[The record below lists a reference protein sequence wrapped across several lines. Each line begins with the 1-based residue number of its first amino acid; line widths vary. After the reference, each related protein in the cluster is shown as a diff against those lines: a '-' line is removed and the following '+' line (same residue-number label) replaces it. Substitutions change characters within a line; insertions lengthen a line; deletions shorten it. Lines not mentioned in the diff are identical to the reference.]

1 MNQPDI
7 SIIIATRNREKI
19 LWQTVQKAGEAVE
32 NKNAEIIVVS
42 DDDSTL
48 EIPGL
53 LAGKIRYFDNPKR
66 GVSSAR
72 NFGTLNAKG
81 RILFFI
87 DDDMGINSEIID
99 WINTNLVK
107 KSNTDAVY
115 LIDWEYPA
123 SLNKTLAQSK
133 IGRYILS
140 TGYNTMWG
148 RMHQQG
154 KKPAAGLYKY
164 NVIGSGSLVL
174 EKKLFE
180 QIGMYNESIV
190 FQGEDIDLSKRIND
204 LSIPIFCVFDTTL
217 YHNQEDRLDLNGY
230 LQRDN
235 NGYRTQFMAEKAGII
250 SSSVTRYTRPVIC
263 IFEIFRVSE
272 KAWIG
277 LYKLIPNHQF
287 FLPLTNRLTG
297 ILSGL
302 QRYKQWRNII
312 GSNK

>member
-1 MNQPDI
+1 MKQPDI

-19 LWQTVQKAGEAVE
+19 LWQTVNKACGAVE
-32 NKNAEIIVVS
+32 NKNAEIIIIN
-42 DDDSTL
+42 DADLTL
-48 EIPGL
+48 DIPVL
-53 LAGKIRYFDNPKR
+53 FAGKINYFDNPKK
-66 GVSSAR
+66 GVSAAR

-81 RILFFI
+81 SILFFI
-87 DDDMGINSEIID
+87 DDDMWINSEIID

-107 KSNTDAVY
+107 KKNTAAAY

-123 SLNKTLAQSK
+123 SLNKTLVQSK

-148 RMHQQG
+148 RMHQEG
-154 KKPAAGLYKY
+154 KKPAIGLYKY
-164 NVIGSGSLVL
+164 NVIGSGSLVI
-174 EKKLFE
+174 EKKIFE
-180 QIGMYNESIV
+180 QLGMYNESIV

-204 LSIPIFCVFDTTL
+204 LSISIFCVFDTTL

-230 LQRDN
+230 LKRDN
-235 NGYRTQFMAEKAGII
+235 NGYRTQFMAEKAGLI
-250 SSSVTRYTRPVIC
+250 SSSVSHYTRSMIC

-272 KAWIG
+272 KTWIG

-297 ILSGL
+297 VLSGL

-312 GSNK
+312 GSN

>member
-1 MNQPDI
+1 MKQPDI
-7 SIIIATRNREKI
+7 SIIIATRNRKKI
-19 LWQTVQKAGEAVE
+19 LWQTVNKACEAVE
-32 NKNAEIIVVS
+32 NKNAEIIIVN
-42 DDDSTL
+42 DADITL
-48 EIPGL
+48 DIPVL
-53 LAGKIRYFDNPKR
+53 FAGKINYFDNPKR

-81 RILFFI
+81 SILFFI
-87 DDDMGINSEIID
+87 DDDMWINSKIID

-107 KSNTDAVY
+107 KKNTAAAY

-123 SLNKTLAQSK
+123 PLNHTLAQSK

-148 RMHQQG
+148 RMHEEG
-154 KKPAAGLYKY
+154 KKPAIGLYKY
-164 NVIGSGSLVL
+164 NVIGSGSLVI
-174 EKKLFE
+174 EKKIFE
-180 QIGMYNESIV
+180 QLGMYNESIV

-217 YHNQEDRLDLNGY
+217 YHNQEDRLDLDGY
-230 LQRDN
+230 LKRDN
-235 NGYRTQFMAEKAGII
+235 NGYRTQFMAEKAGLI
-250 SSSVTRYTRPVIC
+250 SSSVSHYTRSMIC

-272 KAWIG
+272 KTWIG

-297 ILSGL
+297 VLSGL

-312 GSNK
+312 GSN

>member
-1 MNQPDI
+1 MKQPDI
-7 SIIIATRNREKI
+7 SIIIATRNRKKI
-19 LWQTVQKAGEAVE
+19 LWQTVNKACEAVE
-32 NKNAEIIVVS
+32 NKNAEIIIVN
-42 DDDSTL
+42 DADITL
-48 EIPGL
+48 DIPVL
-53 LAGKIRYFDNPKR
+53 FAGKINYFDNPKR

-81 RILFFI
+81 SILFFI
-87 DDDMGINSEIID
+87 DDDMWINSKIID

-107 KSNTDAVY
+107 KKNTAAAY

-123 SLNKTLAQSK
+123 PLNKTLAQSK

-148 RMHQQG
+148 RMHQEG
-154 KKPAAGLYKY
+154 KKPAIGLYKY
-164 NVIGSGSLVL
+164 NVIGSGSLVI
-174 EKKLFE
+174 EKNIFE
-180 QIGMYNESIV
+180 QLGMYNESIV

-217 YHNQEDRLDLNGY
+217 YHNQEDRLDLDGY
-230 LQRDN
+230 LKRDN
-235 NGYRTQFMAEKAGII
+235 NGYRTQFMAEKAGLI
-250 SSSVTRYTRPVIC
+250 STSVSHYTRSMIC
-263 IFEIFRVSE
+263 VFEIFRVSE
-272 KAWIG
+272 KTWIG

-297 ILSGL
+297 VLSGL

-312 GSNK
+312 GSN

>member
-1 MNQPDI
+1 MKQPDI
-7 SIIIATRNREKI
+7 SIIIATRNRKKI
-19 LWQTVQKAGEAVE
+19 LWQTVNKACEAVE
-32 NKNAEIIVVS
+32 NKNAEIIIVN
-42 DDDSTL
+42 DADITL
-48 EIPGL
+48 DIPVL
-53 LAGKIRYFDNPKR
+53 FAGKINYFDNPKR

-81 RILFFI
+81 SILFFI
-87 DDDMGINSEIID
+87 DDDMWINSKIID

-107 KSNTDAVY
+107 KKNTAAAY

-123 SLNKTLAQSK
+123 PLNKTLAQSK

-148 RMHQQG
+148 RMHQEG
-154 KKPAAGLYKY
+154 KKPAIGLYKY
-164 NVIGSGSLVL
+164 NVIGSGSLVI
-174 EKKLFE
+174 EKNIIE
-180 QIGMYNESIV
+180 QLGMYNESFV

-217 YHNQEDRLDLNGY
+217 YHNQEDRLDLDGY
-230 LQRDN
+230 LKRDN
-235 NGYRTQFMAEKAGII
+235 NGYRTQFMAEKAGLI
-250 SSSVTRYTRPVIC
+250 STSVSHYTRSMIC
-263 IFEIFRVSE
+263 VFEIFRVSE
-272 KAWIG
+272 KTWIG

-297 ILSGL
+297 VLSGL

-312 GSNK
+312 GSN

>member
-19 LWQTVQKAGEAVE
+19 LWQTVQKACEAIE

-42 DDDSTL
+42 DDDAPL
-48 EIPGL
+48 NIPGL
-53 LAGKIRYFDNPKR
+53 LAGKICYFDNPKR

-72 NFGTLNAKG
+72 NFGSLNAKG
-81 RILFFI
+81 SILFFI
-87 DDDMGINSEIID
+87 DDDMWINSEIID
-99 WINTNLVK
+99 WLNDNLVK
-107 KSNTDAVY
+107 KCSTNAVY

-148 RMHQQG
+148 RMHQQV
-154 KKPAAGLYKY
+154 KKPVTGLYRY

-190 FQGEDIDLSKRIND
+190 FQGEDIDLSKRINN

-217 YHNQEDRLDLNGY
+217 YHNQEDRLDLDGY

-235 NGYRTQFMAEKAGII
+235 NGYRTQFMAQKAGII
-250 SSSVTRYTRPVIC
+250 SSSVSHYTKLNVC
-263 IFEIFRVSE
+263 IFEIFRRTE
-272 KAWIG
+272 KVWIG
-277 LYKLIPNHQF
+277 LYKLIPNHLF
-287 FLPLTNRLTG
+287 FLQLTNRLTG

-312 GSNK
+312 RSNK

>member
-19 LWQTVQKAGEAVE
+19 LWQTVQKACEAVE
-32 NKNAEIIVVS
+32 KKNAEIIVVS
-42 DDDSTL
+42 DDDTIL
-48 EIPGL
+48 NIPGL
-53 LAGKIRYFDNPKR
+53 LAVKIHYFDNPKK

-72 NFGTLNAKG
+72 NFGTLKAKG
-81 RILFFI
+81 SILFFI
-87 DDDMGINSEIID
+87 DDDMWINSEIID

-123 SLNKTLAQSK
+123 SLKKTLAQSK

-148 RMHQQG
+148 RMHQKG
-154 KKPAAGLYKY
+154 KKPATGLYKY
-164 NVIGSGSLVL
+164 NVVGSGSLVL

-217 YHNQEDRLDLNGY
+217 YHNQEDRLDLDGY

-250 SSSVTRYTRPVIC
+250 SSSVSHYTRLMIY

-277 LYKLIPNHQF
+277 LYELIPNHQF

>member
-1 MNQPDI
+1 MSQPDI

-19 LWQTVQKAGEAVE
+19 LWQTVNKACRAVE
-32 NKNAEIIVVS
+32 KKNAEIIIVS
-42 DDDSTL
+42 DDDVTL
-48 EIPGL
+48 DIPVL
-53 LAGKIRYFDNPKR
+53 FAGKINYFDNPKR

-81 RILFFI
+81 SILFFI
-87 DDDMGINSEIID
+87 DDDMWVNSEIID
-99 WINTNLVK
+99 WINANLVK
-107 KSNTDAVY
+107 KKNTAAAY
-115 LIDWEYPA
+115 LVDWEYPA
-123 SLNKTLAQSK
+123 SLNKILAQSK
-133 IGRYILS
+133 IGRYLLS

-148 RMHQQG
+148 RMHQEG
-154 KKPAAGLYKY
+154 KKPATGLYKY
-164 NVIGSGSLVL
+164 NVIGSGSLVI
-174 EKKLFE
+174 EKKIFE
-180 QIGMYNESIV
+180 QSGMYNESIV

-217 YHNQEDRLDLNGY
+217 HHNQEDRLDLDGY

-235 NGYRTQFMAEKAGII
+235 NGYRTQFMAEKAGLI
-250 SSSVTRYTRPVIC
+250 SSSVSHYTRTMIC
-263 IFEIFRVSE
+263 IFEIFRRTE

-312 GSNK
+312 SRNK